1 MIALFKFVKGA
12 VLLALA
18 FGALTFLHKDLAS
31 HVELWLDQL
40 GIDADNEFIGTLLS
54 KLQLVH
60 AKELKEL
67 SALGAGYAAL
77 FLTEG
82 TGLLFRQRWAEWLT
96 IVATSSLMPIEAY
109 ELFKQFTAVRLLA
122 LLANAAVVAYLIYLV
137 RQKGPSRT
145 GV

>member
-1 MIALFKFVKGA
+1 MIAIFKFVKGA

-40 GIDADNEFIGTLLS
+40 RIDPDNQFIGTLLT

-60 AKELKEL
+60 TKELKEL

-82 TGLLFRQRWAEWLT
+82 TGLLFRKRWAEWLT
-96 IVATSSLMPIEAY
+96 IVATSSLMPIELY
-109 ELFKQFTAVRLLA
+109 ELIKQFTAVRLLA
-122 LLANAAVVAYLIYLV
+122 LVVNAGVVLYLIYLV
-137 RQKGPSRT
+137 RQKET
-145 GV
+145 